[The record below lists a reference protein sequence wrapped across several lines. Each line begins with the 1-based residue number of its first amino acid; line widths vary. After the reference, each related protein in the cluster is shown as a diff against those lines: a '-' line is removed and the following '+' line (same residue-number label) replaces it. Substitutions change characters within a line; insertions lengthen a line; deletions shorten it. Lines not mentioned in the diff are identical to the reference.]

1 MKASDR
7 DMLHGPLLR
16 PLLLFTLPIAL
27 SSMIQQ
33 LFNAADT
40 AVVGYFGDRHAL
52 AAVGANT
59 EIVALI
65 VTVSSGLAVGANL
78 LIARQIGQGK
88 TGDQPAAVRTA
99 LLLAAV
105 IGVIGLLAGQAAAAP
120 PLRLMRTPEEVIG
133 AASLYLHIYMLG
145 YPFLPLYDFGAA
157 VLRARGDSRYLFFAL
172 LLSGAV
178 NVGLNL
184 IFVAGLH
191 MGVAA
196 VTGLSTAFAALAL
209 IRRLAGEGRGTS
221 PPQAVILTAHGGRYV
236 ENRRHLRRAGCGIL
250 PRQPVCADG
259 GQPLR
264 GDRHGGQHRRDQF

>member
-120 PLRLMRTPEEVIG
+120 LLRLMRTPEEVIG
-133 AASLYLHIYMLG
+133 VASLYLHIYMLG

-191 MGVAA
+191 MGVAGGGA

-221 PPQAVILTAHGGRYV
+221 PPPASRYS
-236 ENRRHLRRAGCGIL
+236 HRAWREIC
-250 PRQPVCADG
+250 
-259 GQPLR
+259 
-264 GDRHGGQHRRDQF
+264 